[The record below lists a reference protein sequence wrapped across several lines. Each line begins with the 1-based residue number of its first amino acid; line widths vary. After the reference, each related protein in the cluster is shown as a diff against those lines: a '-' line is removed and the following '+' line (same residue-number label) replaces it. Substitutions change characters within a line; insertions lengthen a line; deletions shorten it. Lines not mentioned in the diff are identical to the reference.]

1 MFKVGDRV
9 GIKSNLAEIIEQKR
23 RNREWY
29 AETRTM
35 IEQYAGEQG
44 VITKIGDSACEIY
57 PGGYVWGFYAIE
69 PVDMNAIKY
78 PVIL

>member
-9 GIKSNLAEIIEQKR
+9 RIKSNLAEIKKKKR

-29 AETRTM
+29 AEISTM
-35 IEQYAGEQG
+35 IEQYAGEQA
-44 VITKIGDSACEIY
+44 VITKIDTKTCELSTNIY
-57 PGGYVWGFYAIE
+57 TWGLYAIE
-69 PVDMNAIKY
+69 PVDMDTIKY